1 MVKVLL
7 RQFCDGNDAYTFEED
22 YSAKNG
28 SIDHCTGISFAQEL
42 SYMDVLSAF
51 TAYLEQNE
59 VDEDAMD
66 ELLNPGVE
74 ELGDRM
80 ILYFPFMKQ

>member
-1 MVKVLL
+1 ML
-7 RQFCDGNDAYTFEED
+7 RQFCDENDAYTFEED
-22 YSAKNG
+22 YCAINREM
-28 SIDHCTGISFAQEL
+28 DHCIGISFAKEL
-42 SYMDVLSAF
+42 SYMDALLAL
-51 TAYLEQNE
+51 TEYLDRKEPGA
-59 VDEDAMD
+59 DAMD

>member
-1 MVKVLL
+1 MLKVLL
-7 RQFCDGNDAYTFEED
+7 RQFCDENDAYTFEED
-22 YSAKNG
+22 YCAING
-28 SIDHCTGISFAQEL
+28 NIDHCKGISFEKEI
-42 SYMDVLSAF
+42 SYMDVLSVF
-51 TAYLEQNE
+51 TAYLDQNE

-80 ILYFPFMKQ
+80 VLYFPFMKQ